1 MLPTITSPSFKKNLL
16 SDNLAE
22 FIITPL
28 YPGYGYT
35 IGNALRRILLSSL
48 PGSAITSVK
57 IEGTTHE
64 FSTLQH
70 VREDV
75 LEICLNLKRIRFKAF
90 TDEPI
95 EIELSKKGPSE
106 VKADD
111 FQKNTNLEIVN
122 PDLVIAH
129 LDKGGSLNIRAT
141 VEKGRGYWT
150 IEQRRALSGGKLQLG
165 TIALDAFFSPVVNV
179 AMVVEDERVGQMTN
193 YNKLIL
199 KIETDGS
206 ITPEEAF
213 NQALEIL
220 FTQIQCLK
228 MPAESEEVVKD
239 EEADLIQRVSKDTDL
254 SETNLSSRVV
264 NALSAA
270 GLKTVADILS
280 LDLEALKLIKGLGQK
295 GLKEVLTIKEQFQ
308 NV

>member
-1 MLPTITSPSFKKNLL
+1 MLPTITSPNVKKNIL
-16 SDNLAE
+16 SSNVAE

-48 PGSAITSVK
+48 PGSAITSVR

-64 FSTLQH
+64 FSTLPH

-75 LEICLNLKRIRFKAF
+75 LGICLNLKRIRFRAF
-90 TDEPI
+90 TDEPT
-95 EIELSKKGPSE
+95 EIELSKKGPAE
-106 VKADD
+106 VKAGD
-111 FQKNTNLEIVN
+111 FEKNANLEIVN

-129 LDKGGSLNIRAT
+129 LDKGGELNIRAT
-141 VEKGRGYWT
+141 VERGRGYWT
-150 IEQRRALSGGKLQLG
+150 IEQQRALTGSKLPLG
-165 TIALDAFFSPVVNV
+165 TIALDAFFSPVLNV
-179 AMVVEDERVGQMTN
+179 AMTVEDERVGQMTN
-193 YNKLIL
+193 YNKLTL

-220 FTQIQCLK
+220 FSQIQCLK
-228 MPAESEEVVKD
+228 MPGDSQEVIKQ
-239 EEADLIQRVSKDTDL
+239 EEADLIRRISKDTDL

-270 GLKTVADILS
+270 GLKTVADILN
-280 LDLEALKLIKGLGQK
+280 LDVEALKLIKGLGQK
-295 GLKEVLTIKEQFQ
+295 GLKEVLEIKKQVQ
-308 NV
+308 NE